1 MMIEKRQNAFVVT
14 NGLVPVDGI
23 CDKIAAGAT
32 FGKLHDLF
40 PTLDRQDVVDAIC
53 FYAENTTLPTTKDD
67 QLLDLIN
74 VGKDEFDVVIEI
86 TRLHQVPYM
95 KLLATSLAY
104 YPHQDSFTSL
114 VNQALRICCLRVIDK
129 QEAGITDITDIEALV
144 NSALLR
150 NIPNVLVD
158 IERTRQDLDYEEY
171 VETKARMGM

>member
-1 MMIEKRQNAFVVT
+1 MIEKRQNTFVVT

-23 CDKIAAGAT
+23 CDKIAGGAT
-32 FGKLHDLF
+32 FEKLHDIF
-40 PTLDRQDVVDAIC
+40 PSLDRQDVVDAIS
-53 FYAENTTLPTTKDD
+53 FYAENTTLPSAGDE

-95 KLLATSLAY
+95 KLLATSLQY
-104 YPHQDSFTSL
+104 YPHKPSFTTL
-114 VNQALRICCLRVIDK
+114 VNLALRICCLKIIDM
-129 QEAGITDITDIEALV
+129 QERGDYKLNDIETLV

-171 VETKARMGM
+171 IETKDRMGM

>member
-1 MMIEKRQNAFVVT
+1 MIEKRQSTFVIT

-23 CDKIAAGAT
+23 CDKIAGGAT
-32 FGKLHDLF
+32 FGKLYNLY
-40 PTLDRQDVVDAIC
+40 PTLDRQDIVDAIS
-53 FYAENTTLPTTKDD
+53 FYAENTVMPNTSDE

-86 TRLHQVPYM
+86 TRLHQIPYM
-95 KLLATSLAY
+95 KLLATSLKY
-104 YPHQDSFTSL
+104 YPHHESFTSL
-114 VNQALRICCLRVIDK
+114 VNLALRICCLRIIDK
-129 QEAGITDITDIEALV
+129 KESGITEMTDAETLV

-171 VETKARMGM
+171 VETKARMGL